1 MDAEP
6 DRPLKI
12 NYFSQI
18 QAIISEL
25 FLLQENPE
33 SGEQECQQL
42 ILKLKEEMNT
52 SLRFVDHLPRI
63 DLDLFKLEKEQ
74 LLLQEQLLKLKYFI
88 RNREK
93 QSRILELDIF
103 RPFNAN

>member
-1 MDAEP
+1 MDAEQ
-6 DRPLKI
+6 DRLLKI
-12 NYFSQI
+12 NYFCQI

-42 ILKLKEEMNT
+42 ILKLKEEMNN

-63 DLDLFKLEKEQ
+63 DVDTFNLQKEQ
-74 LLLQEQLLKLKYFI
+74 HLLQEQLLKLK
-88 RNREK
+88 
-93 QSRILELDIF
+93 
-103 RPFNAN
+103 